1 MLSFNEQR
9 LQREGRYH
17 LAQRLNQA
25 QKESEAAIP
34 ALLIAAGR
42 AIARKNRP
50 AFAQAAIEIA
60 QHYANAGNATLAA
73 HWRARFH
80 AHKGA

>member
-1 MLSFNEQR
+1 MLSMNEQR
-9 LQREGRYH
+9 LQREGRFT

-25 QKESEAAIP
+25 QQESEAAIP
-34 ALLIAAGR
+34 ALLIQAGR
-42 AIARKNRP
+42 AIAQRNRQ
-50 AFAQAAIEIA
+50 AFAKLSIEIA

-80 AHKGA
+80 AHRGA